1 MSDLRRPT
9 LPTLLALLTLLA
21 ACAALLAACA
31 DPITDAPQRYT
42 QRLELERAP
51 LDSPYSTT
59 PLRAELQRHR
69 VARVTPLIEQE
80 RDWCAAQFDDPDAA
94 RVVDPYG
101 EVLERA
107 QPANEEELVWMTA
120 VAQATAERRGLALD
134 EMPPIYLISRDALRA
149 MLCPLLLNPDS
160 EEPDPLWHLDR
171 LLQNIDPSWTPAVFA
186 YLGAMHVGGWYLP
199 VDHDRGGYV
208 ILGSDRPL
216 PRWSVGIFAHEIVH
230 ALQDAHFGLTDI
242 DPEDVG
248 SSDAASAFAW
258 VYEGDASFSPSNREE
273 LQDLE
278 ALSEVE
284 WSIAPGFPL
293 PPVALFDA
301 FPSRADLGLEV
312 YRLGSAAI
320 EQVYAQEGYAG
331 VNRLLSN
338 PPQSTMQML
347 HPEVLAAGIQP
358 IGRSAIC
365 ALTPAAL
372 QDLPCDAYPQSDR
385 LGEAFLRTFLAETTE
400 DHRAAAEAADG
411 WRGDLIRVAES
422 ETEGDLVLWQLVFAN
437 QAEHDE
443 AAEEMR
449 NWLIARS
456 GGWARAAVGV
466 PVVAWNGNPVAIR
479 VLDHARTLWLIVAE
493 TPAFADRVA
502 LSALEITAT
511 SPWWEE

>member
-1 MSDLRRPT
+1 MKRLRCAAV
-9 LPTLLALLTLLA
+9 LAIVAAVLAVA
-21 ACAALLAACA
+21 ACG
-31 DPITDAPQRYT
+31 DSIGEAPARYA
-42 QRLELERAP
+42 QRLELERSP

-59 PLRAELQRHR
+59 PLLAELQQHR

-80 RDWCAAQFDDPDAA
+80 RDWCAEQFDDPDA
-94 RVVDPYG
+94 VPEFDPYDG
-101 EVLERA
+101 VLEWA
-107 QPANEEELVWMTA
+107 QPANEEDLVWMTA
-120 VAQATAERRGLALD
+120 VAQATAERRGLALGR
-134 EMPPIYLISRDALRA
+134 MPPIYLISRDAFRA

-284 WSIAPGFPL
+284 WSIAPGFAP
-293 PPVALFDA
+293 PPVTLFDA

-385 LGEAFLRTFLAETTE
+385 LGEAFLRTFLAETT
-400 DHRAAAEAADG
+400 DQIAPAAEAADG
-411 WRGDLIRVAES
+411 WSGDLIRVIES
-422 ETEGDLVLWQLVFAN
+422 ETEGDLVLWQIVFAN

-443 AAEEMR
+443 AAAEMR

-456 GGWARAAVGV
+456 DGWARAAVGV
-466 PVVAWNGNPVAIR
+466 PVIAWNGDPAAIR
-479 VLDHARTLWLIVAE
+479 VFEHASMLWVVVAE
-493 TPAFADRVA
+493 HAGFADRVV
-502 LSALEITAT
+502 LSALEVAVE
-511 SPWWEE
+511 PLWWGE

>member
-1 MSDLRRPT
+1 MLRFCGF
-9 LPTLLALLTLLA
+9 ALLSVL
-21 ACAALLAACA
+21 AALLAAACA
-31 DPITDAPQRYT
+31 DSIAEAPQRHT

-51 LDSPYSTT
+51 LKSPYSTGS
-59 PLRAELQRHR
+59 LSAESQRRR
-69 VARVTPLIEQE
+69 VVRITPLIEQE
-80 RDWCAAQFDDPDAA
+80 RDWCAGQFDDPDA
-94 RVVDPYG
+94 VPEFDPYDG
-101 EVLERA
+101 VLEWA

-120 VAQATAERRGLALD
+120 VAQATAERRGLELG
-134 EMPPIYLISRDALRA
+134 EMPPVYLISRDAFRA

-171 LLQNIDPSWTPAVFA
+171 LLQNIDPSWTPGVFT
-186 YLGAMHVGGWYLP
+186 YLGAVLVGGWYLP
-199 VDHDRGGYV
+199 VDHNRGGYV

-278 ALSEVE
+278 VLSEVE
-284 WSIAPGFPL
+284 WSIDPGFPL
-293 PPVALFDA
+293 PPVTLFDV
-301 FPSRADLGLEV
+301 FPSRYDLGLEV

-338 PPQSTMQML
+338 PPQSITQML

-372 QDLPCDAYPQSDR
+372 QNLPCDAYPQSDR
-385 LGEAFLRTFLAETTE
+385 LGEAFLRAFLAETTE
-400 DHRAAAEAADG
+400 DRRAAEATANG
-411 WRGDLIRVAES
+411 WRGDLIRVIES
-422 ETEGDLVLWQLVFAN
+422 EAEGDLVLWQIVFAN

-443 AAEEMR
+443 AVTEMR

-456 GGWARAAVGV
+456 GGWARAAVDA
-466 PVVAWNGNPVAIR
+466 PVIAWNGGSVAIR
-479 VLDHARTLWLIVAE
+479 VLDHAHTLWLIVADD
-493 TPAFADRVA
+493 PAFADRVA
-502 LSALEITAT
+502 LSALEIAAT
-511 SPWWEE
+511 PPWWED